1 MSTLVWDDTGNRRF
15 ETGVSKG
22 VLFPLNQSTGVYDTG
37 VPWNGLTQVA
47 EKPDGAT
54 PNPQYADNIKYL
66 DLLSAEIFGG
76 TIEAYTYPDEFGPC
90 DGTFSPSPGVV
101 VGQQS
106 RQKFGLCY
114 RTEVGNDV
122 NSDLGYKLH
131 IVYGCQASPSE
142 KDFST
147 INDSPDAVTFSWDFT
162 TTAVPVTGQKP
173 TSLLV
178 IDSTQVN
185 ADDLSALEQLL
196 YGTAGV
202 DAALPDPDTILA
214 LFAGTV
220 QTVTTIEP
228 TFTPATH
235 TVTIPVV
242 TGVTYHMDGGVV
254 TGDVVIAVDKVITAT
269 ADSGFVFSAVSVDAW
284 HIVYS

>member
-1 MSTLVWDDTGNRRF
+1 MSTLTWDDTGNRRF

-22 VLFPLNQSTGVYDTG
+22 VLYPLNQSTGIYDTG
-37 VPWNGLTQVA
+37 VPWNGITQVA
-47 EKPDGAT
+47 EKPDGASS
-54 PNPQYADNIKYL
+54 NPQYADNIKYL
-66 DLLSAEIFGG
+66 DLLSAEVFNG
-76 TIEAYTYPDEFGPC
+76 TIQAYTYPDEFGPC
-90 DGTFSPSPGVV
+90 DGTYSPSAGVV

-122 NSDLGYKLH
+122 SSDLGYKLH

-142 KDFST
+142 KDYGT
-147 INDSPDAVTFSWDFT
+147 INDSPNAVDFSWDFT
-162 TTAVPVTGQKP
+162 TNAVPVTGHKP
-173 TSLLV
+173 TSLIV

-185 ADDLSALEQLL
+185 SSDLAALEQLL

-202 DAALPDPDTILA
+202 DAALPMPDTILA

-235 TVTIPVV
+235 TLTIPTV
-242 TGVTYHMDGGVV
+242 TGVTYYMDNAVV
-254 TGDVVIAVDKVITAT
+254 TGDIVISTDKVVTAT
-269 ADSGFVFSAVSVDAW
+269 PDSGYVFSALSVDAW